1 MLGIGVARRSKYNHD
16 SKPAENHHSF
26 TNLQSIPQGAPTRE
40 ILSTR
45 LKEVAH
51 HFGLS
56 TLGLPKMICTSY
68 PGPGPERQYRPGP
81 YAT

>member
-16 SKPAENHHSF
+16 SKLAENHHSF

-40 ILSTR
+40 ILSTK
-45 LKEVAH
+45 LKEVTH

-56 TLGLPKMICTSY
+56 ILGLPKI
-68 PGPGPERQYRPGP
+68 
-81 YAT
+81 